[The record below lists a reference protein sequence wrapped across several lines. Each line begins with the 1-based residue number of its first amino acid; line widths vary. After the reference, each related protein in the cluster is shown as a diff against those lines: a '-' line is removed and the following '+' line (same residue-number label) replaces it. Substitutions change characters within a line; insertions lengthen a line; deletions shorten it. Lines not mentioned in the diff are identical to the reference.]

1 MHRPERIVERL
12 PADRDQVGV
21 AVLQD
26 LLGLRPVE
34 DQADRHGRD
43 VGAAL
48 HRRGERHLE
57 AERALDRRAVDRPV
71 RPPDEVSITSMPSAF
86 SSCA

>member
-1 MHRPERIVERL
+1 MSKLGIAAEFLGGVQRPERIVERL

-43 VGAAL
+43 VAPAA
-48 HRRGERHLE
+48 
-57 AERALDRRAVDRPV
+57 
-71 RPPDEVSITSMPSAF
+71 
-86 SSCA
+86 